1 MIFARLVSLRAHIP
15 AGRQRVWQFTQR
27 FRVSNSLLDAS
38 FTFTAVEVGRTSN
51 DRRTVERPTARS
63 RLDASLASSDMGR
76 RPHGYGD
83 GSRDTAFAI
92 EKRAACRAMTTCFP
106 CVGETLR
113 QPGDFGYRARVL
125 VFTCERVRANAR
137 AMVGAGDA
145 TENAAMRMHGDT
157 LKRMIERFGEDV
169 FRVDV
174 FESDGTV
181 KVERRA
187 GERARERVLLWIA
200 SLKCPNGSSV
210 PMKLVDEYVGEREV
224 LC

>member
-1 MIFARLVSLRAHIP
+1 MFDLRAAGLPLRAHP

-83 GSRDTAFAI
+83 GLRMRQVADTVG
-92 EKRAACRAMTTCFP
+92 RAWATCLCFP

-113 QPGDFGYRARVL
+113 EPGDFGYRARVL
-125 VFTCERVRANAR
+125 VFTRTRASEQR
-137 AMVGAGDA
+137 LRDGEAGIDQ
-145 TENAAMRMHGDT
+145 NAAMRMHGDT

-174 FESDGTV
+174 FESDGTQ
-181 KVERRA
+181 
-187 GERARERVLLWIA
+187 
-200 SLKCPNGSSV
+200 
-210 PMKLVDEYVGEREV
+210 
-224 LC
+224 

>member
-1 MIFARLVSLRAHIP
+1 
-15 AGRQRVWQFTQR
+15 
-27 FRVSNSLLDAS
+27 
-38 FTFTAVEVGRTSN
+38 
-51 DRRTVERPTARS
+51 
-63 RLDASLASSDMGR
+63 MGR

-92 EKRAACRAMTTCFP
+92 EKRAACRAMTTCLCFP

-113 QPGDFGYRARVL
+113 EPGDFGYRARVL

-137 AMVGAGDA
+137 AVVGVGDA

-187 GERARERVLLWIA
+187 GERTRERVLLWIA
-200 SLKCPNGSSV
+200 SLKCPNGTPV

>member
-1 MIFARLVSLRAHIP
+1 M
-15 AGRQRVWQFTQR
+15 RQ
-27 FRVSNSLLDAS
+27 SA
-38 FTFTAVEVGRTSN
+38 
-51 DRRTVERPTARS
+51 
-63 RLDASLASSDMGR
+63 
-76 RPHGYGD
+76 
-83 GSRDTAFAI
+83 DT
-92 EKRAACRAMTTCFP
+92 ACRAWTSCLCFP

-187 GERARERVLLWIA
+187 GERTRERVLLWIA

>member
-1 MIFARLVSLRAHIP
+1 MLTLDLPVVISRQVASVIGAR
-15 AGRQRVWQFTQR
+15 G
-27 FRVSNSLLDAS
+27 
-38 FTFTAVEVGRTSN
+38 VGAPGGP
-51 DRRTVERPTARS
+51 EG
-63 RLDASLASSDMGR
+63 GR
-76 RPHGYGD
+76 RE
-83 GSRDTAFAI
+83 A
-92 EKRAACRAMTTCFP
+92 
-106 CVGETLR
+106 VGGAEGAGEGGGR
-113 QPGDFGYRARVL
+113 RIAGPPGDFGYRARVL

-137 AMVGAGDA
+137 AVVGAGDA

-200 SLKCPNGSSV
+200 SLKCPNGTSV

>member
-27 FRVSNSLLDAS
+27 FRVSNSLLDES

-83 GSRDTAFAI
+83 GLRMRQVADTVG
-92 EKRAACRAMTTCFP
+92 RAWATCLCFP

-113 QPGDFGYRARVL
+113 EPGDFGYRARVL

-200 SLKCPNGSSV
+200 SLKCPNGTSV